1 MCITTKYDP
10 HRLIKLSDAKRKV
23 EPSDTLEP
31 SKLETVLISQ
41 LKAAVSSLDS
51 KQPETVIGK
60 IVTSFTF
67 RNTDACIVK

>member
-23 EPSDTLEP
+23 ESSDTLEP
-31 SKLETVLISQ
+31 PKLETVLISQ
-41 LKAAVSSLDS
+41 LKAAVASLDS
-51 KQPETVIGK
+51 KQPETIIGK
-60 IVTSFTF
+60 IVTSFTL